1 MDGIGILIQ
10 TKLKAAWRH
19 RWLALAAAWV
29 ICGLGWVGVMLIP
42 NVYQSTARLYVDSD
56 AVLTPLLKGIAAD
69 TQPASQLEVLQ
80 RTLLSRPNMDKL
92 ISKTDLDLQVR
103 NEGDRQRLVTN
114 LATSIHVVG
123 QERNLFTIDYRNTN
137 PRLAYDVVQQ
147 LLTIF
152 IESATGTN
160 RTDMANARLF
170 LQRQIN
176 LYETQLREAERRR
189 ADFQAKFVELLPE
202 ATAVGGIETGGV
214 AVRLDAARGKVLDLT
229 GQLKDAVAKRDTIK
243 QELANTPA
251 TVVTDPAEAGAAAGG
266 SARLAEL
273 QRQLVEAQLHDTD
286 NHPDVIQLKG
296 LIAALKAH
304 PSLDAN
310 TTGGATAG
318 RPARSAPNRLF
329 DDLKLRLVDAD
340 ATVASI
346 TRQVDEAKAEQAR
359 LEDIVRREPELEA
372 EYKNLD
378 RDYSVL
384 RHNYE
389 LLLARREE
397 ANIAQ
402 AADTQADKVK
412 LQVVDPP
419 QISQVPVGPNRL
431 LLLSGVFFAGIG
443 GGLGLAVLLAQFDR
457 SFRSIDD
464 LRSLGLP
471 VLGGLSLVAVA
482 ANRRRYGS
490 IFAVGIGFF
499 LLSAVYGGLIARAMH
514 LVQSFG

>member
-1 MDGIGILIQ
+1 MDGIRTLIQ
-10 TKLKAAWRH
+10 ANLKAAWRH

-42 NVYQSTARLYVDSD
+42 NIYQSTARLYVDAD

-69 TQPASQLEVLQ
+69 TQPASQLEILQ

-103 NEGDRQRLVTN
+103 DETDRQRLVTN
-114 LATSIHVVG
+114 LTSSIHVVA
-123 QERNLFTIDYRNTN
+123 QDRNLFTIDYRNTN

-152 IESATGTN
+152 VESATGTN

-170 LQRQIN
+170 LQRQIS

-189 ADFQAKFVELLPE
+189 ADFQAKYVELLPE
-202 ATAVGGIETGGV
+202 ATAISGVETGGV
-214 AVRLDAARGKVLDLT
+214 ASKLESARGRVGGLT
-229 GQLKDAVAKRDTIK
+229 GQLKDAIAKRDTIK
-243 QELANTPA
+243 QELASTPP
-251 TVVTDPAEAGAAAGG
+251 TIVTDPGEAGGGG
-266 SARLAEL
+266 SRLADL
-273 QRQLVEAQLHDTD
+273 QRQLVEARLHDTD
-286 NHPDVIQLKG
+286 NHPDVIALKG

-304 PSLDAN
+304 PSVS
-310 TTGGATAG
+310 GGVVAG
-318 RPARSAPNRLF
+318 RPARSAPNPLF
-329 DDLKLRLVDAD
+329 DSLKERLVDAD
-340 ATVASI
+340 SVVASL
-346 TRQVDEAKAEQAR
+346 TRQVGEAKSEQAR
-359 LEDIVRREPELEA
+359 LEGIVRQEPELEA

-389 LLLARREE
+389 QLLARREE

-419 QISQVPVGPNRL
+419 QISKVPVAPNRL
-431 LLLSGVFFAGIG
+431 LLLSGVFIAGIG

-471 VLGGLSLVAVA
+471 VLGGLSMVA
-482 ANRRRYGS
+482 AAASRRRYGA
-490 IFAVGIGFF
+490 IFAVGIGFV
-499 LLSAVYGGLIARAMH
+499 LLGAVYGGLIARTLH
-514 LVQSFG
+514 LVPALG

>member
-1 MDGIGILIQ
+1 MDEIQRLIQ
-10 TKLKAAWRH
+10 ANLKAAWRH
-19 RWLALAAAWV
+19 RWLALAAAWA

-42 NVYQSTARLYVDSD
+42 NVYQSTARLYVDAD

-69 TQPASQLEVLQ
+69 TQPASQLEILQ

-103 NEGDRQRLVTN
+103 DETDRQRLVTN
-114 LATSIHVVG
+114 LTTAIRVVA
-123 QERNLFTIDYRNTN
+123 QDRNLFTIEYRNTN

-152 IESATGTN
+152 VESATGTN

-170 LQRQIN
+170 LQRQIS

-202 ATAVGGIETGGV
+202 VSGTGGVETGGV
-214 AVRLDAARGKVLDLT
+214 AQRLESARGKVAELT
-229 GQLKDAVAKRDTIK
+229 GQLKDAVGKRDWIK
-243 QELANTPA
+243 QELASTPP
-251 TVVTDPAEAGAAAGG
+251 TVVTDPAEAGGG
-266 SARLAEL
+266 SSRLADL
-273 QRQLVEAQLHDTD
+273 QRQLVEARLHDTD
-286 NHPDVIQLKG
+286 NHPDVIALKG
-296 LIAALKAH
+296 LIAALKAN
-304 PSLDAN
+304 PSA
-310 TTGGATAG
+310 GGAVAG
-318 RPARSAPNRLF
+318 RPARSAPNHLF
-329 DDLKLRLVDAD
+329 DDLKVRLVDAEGV
-340 ATVASI
+340 VASL
-346 TRQVDEAKAEQAR
+346 TRQVAEAKSEQAR
-359 LEDIVRREPELEA
+359 LEGIVRQEPELEA

-389 LLLARREE
+389 QLLARREE

-419 QISQVPVGPNRL
+419 QISKIPVGPNRL
-431 LLLSGVFFAGIG
+431 LLLSGVFIAGIG

-471 VLGGLSLVAVA
+471 VLGGLSMVA
-482 ANRRRYGS
+482 AAANQRRYGT
-490 IFAVGIGFF
+490 IFAVGVGFV
-499 LLSAVYGGLIARAMH
+499 LLGAIYGGLIARTLH
-514 LVQSFG
+514 LVPALG